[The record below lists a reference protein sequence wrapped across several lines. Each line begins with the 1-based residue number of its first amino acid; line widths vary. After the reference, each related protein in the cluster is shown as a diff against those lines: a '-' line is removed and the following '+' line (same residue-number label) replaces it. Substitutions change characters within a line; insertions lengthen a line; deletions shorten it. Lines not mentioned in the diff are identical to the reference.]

1 MCAAI
6 FCPTAHPQTDPLQYD
21 LMKLFEIGGNPVDT
35 PYLFLGDYVDRGYFS
50 IEVLDLWALK
60 IWYSTSISLLRGNHE
75 YRHLTDYFTLKLE
88 CGAHLRRLHRGIL
101 SAPVTAVLNK
111 QFLCIHGGLSPE
123 FITLNDL
130 CAIDR
135 FCEPPTQG
143 LMYDILWSDPAEDF
157 GSEKTVDSFLH
168 NHVCGCSYFFIYQAA
183 GNFLE
188 RNKLLSIIRAHKAQD
203 SGTETTGFPSI
214 IMFLAPDYLNMY
226 NDKGEVIKYVSAHP
240 YILLLTLADEPQIRE
255 KCTQLNC
262 SPHLYWL
269 PVFMDVFTL
278 PTPMT
283 KPPAQ
288 AALDIGN
295 LSATTPGKNGLVFDT
310 ACVTHQRLALPFP
323 LGFTVGQPVNAI
335 SASGDDNDEPE
346 YKVAQTGE
354 HHYGHTTHW

>member
-35 PYLFLGDYVDRGYFS
+35 PYLFLGDYVDQGYFS
-50 IEVLDLWALK
+50 IE
-60 IWYSTSISLLRGNHE
+60 
-75 YRHLTDYFTLKLE
+75 
-88 CGAHLRRLHRGIL
+88 GAHLRRLHRGIL
-101 SAPVTAVLNK
+101 SAPVAAMLNK

-168 NHVCGCSYFFIYQAA
+168 NHVCGCSHLLRPSSFGLPSLPAPRPYQAA

-188 RNKLLSIIRAHKAQD
+188 QNKLLSIICAHKAQD
-203 SGTETTGFPSI
+203 SGQKYMYRKTETTGFPSI
-214 IMFLAPDYLNMY
+214 IMFLAPDYLDMY
-226 NDKGEVIKYVSAHP
+226 NDKGEVIKRAADTRKMHAAQLQPPSV
-240 YILLLTLADEPQIRE
+240 LAARLHGCVYATYPNDEA
-255 KCTQLNC
+255 
-262 SPHLYWL
+262 
-269 PVFMDVFTL
+269 
-278 PTPMT
+278 
-283 KPPAQ
+283 PAQ

-310 ACVTHQRLALPFP
+310 AVSPT
-323 LGFTVGQPVNAI
+323 
-335 SASGDDNDEPE
+335 SGSLSPSL
-346 YKVAQTGE
+346 
-354 HHYGHTTHW
+354 